1 MVLRCVGIAIPSQ
14 LIRQPRYSVP
24 SSRPVVVLM
33 AASSPWSQ
41 LVVQYLT
48 RSGFSIHVVDFNS
61 SPGTNQELAAKSIAA
76 LRMKVASVH
85 VIPPPRAFAWCLLVG
100 AWKLRALARACDA
113 QMVLAL
119 YGGMQAAIACLSGVR
134 PYGVYVVGSDVL
146 LAGPLRRFVSR
157 VSLRRAS
164 TVLAN
169 GRYLADKTREVA
181 PDVRIEPLYFG
192 IDLDRFRPPPLPNRG
207 HRFVCSRAFNEVY
220 DNGTIVRAL
229 TALKVVPPD
238 FALSFL
244 SSGPL
249 LRETIEL
256 ADRILTAATR
266 QGVSFAGGVSDMEV
280 VAALRSA
287 TFYLS
292 ASHSDGAS
300 ASLLE
305 AMACGLVPI
314 VSDIPAN
321 REWITDRENGLLFTP
336 GDHLALARCIEVA
349 MEGGPWI
356 ASAIETNYRM
366 VAERANADV
375 NLKRLSQ
382 VILRDSA
389 RHSTVGAH

>member
-1 MVLRCVGIAIPSQ
+1 MPL
-14 LIRQPRYSVP
+14 
-24 SSRPVVVLM
+24 SRPVVVLM

-41 LVVQYLT
+41 LVVEYLT
-48 RSGFSIHVVDFNS
+48 RSGFSIHVVDFNPP
-61 SPGTNQELAAKSIAA
+61 PGTNPELAARSVAT
-76 LRMKVASVH
+76 LRTKVASLHMNYTPSTFSWRV
-85 VIPPPRAFAWCLLVG
+85 LVG
-100 AWKLRALARACDA
+100 AWKLRALARECDA

-119 YGGMQAAIACLSGVR
+119 YGGIQAAIACLSGVR

-146 LAGPLRRFVSR
+146 LADPIRRLISR
-157 VSLRRAS
+157 VSMRRAS

-169 GRYLADKTREVA
+169 GRYLADKTRELA

-192 IDLDRFRPPPLPNRG
+192 IDLDRFQPPPVPNRG
-207 HRFVCSRAFNEVY
+207 HRFVCSRAFHEVY

-249 LRETIEL
+249 LDETIEL
-256 ADRILTAATR
+256 ADRMLAPAMR
-266 QGVSFAGGVSDMEV
+266 KGLSFAGGVSDTEV

-292 ASHSDGAS
+292 ASLSDGAS

-305 AMACGLVPI
+305 AMACGLIPI

-321 REWITDRENGLLFTP
+321 REWINDRENGLLFTP

-349 MEGGPWI
+349 MDGGSWI
-356 ASAIETNYRM
+356 ASAIATNYRM

-375 NLKRLSQ
+375 NLQRLSQ
-382 VILRDSA
+382 VILRDCA
-389 RHSTVGAH
+389 RHSTAQAH